1 MSDKQYTLDDLVDR
15 TGFSKRQI
23 RYYITEKLVPGA
35 GNQRGPYAVYGEET
49 LQRLEMIKVLK
60 AQPMGPTGRAMTLA
74 EIRHALDNQP
84 QSDFS
89 AKVKESS
96 DFQPPASIVC
106 QDNHDFS
113 ASSYLAKLVD
123 KESSQPEPEIS
134 PQMMSMSYDIKGIS
148 ASADVPVELPP
159 LEDLLQSMHSLLT
172 ELGSDTRFD
181 NQDGERN
188 SWRRITSPDVEIQVR
203 TPDNME
209 ARVRLNRMAVQLGRL
224 LARED

>member
-1 MSDKQYTLDDLVDR
+1 MGDKQYTLDDLVNR

-35 GNQRGPYAVYGEET
+35 GNQRGPNAVYGEET
-49 LQRLEMIKVLK
+49 LRRLEMIKVLK
-60 AQPMGPTGRAMTLA
+60 AQPMGPTGRTMTLA
-74 EIRHALDNQP
+74 EIRHSLDNQP
-84 QSDFS
+84 QPDTI
-89 AKVKESS
+89 AKAQESS
-96 DFQPPASIVC
+96 NFQHHASIVC
-106 QDNHDFS
+106 QDNHDYS
-113 ASSYLAKLVD
+113 ASSYLDELAD
-123 KESSQPEPEIS
+123 EEPSFREPELNQ
-134 PQMMSMSYDIKGIS
+134 PMASMSCDIEQIS
-148 ASADVPVELPP
+148 AWDDVPVESSP
-159 LEDLLQSMHSLLT
+159 LDETLQSLRSLLI